1 MWLNAPLSRD
11 TLTHAGNK
19 VSCNTLTHAGNKV
32 SRGGVSRDEAG
43 LVWATLSDLLG
54 LT

>member
-1 MWLNAPLSRD
+1 MSRD
-11 TLTHAGNK
+11 TLTNAGNK
-19 VSCNTLTHAGNKV
+19 VSRNTLTHGGNKV

-43 LVWATLSDLLG
+43 LVWATLSGLLE